1 MVFVQ
6 PSVGTERKRVMT
18 SELIMAALASLVG
31 SAVITGLVRVYA
43 LRVNLL
49 DIPNQRSS
57 HDSSTPRGGGLS
69 IVVVF
74 LAAVATLWFLG
85 SMERNLAIAFLL
97 GGGLVAGISFVD
109 DHGHVSA
116 KWRFL
121 VQIMAA
127 AQAMYFLGGLPEV
140 QIGNTVFNPGAI
152 GYVLTVTCL
161 VWFINAFNFMDGI
174 DGIAATEAICI
185 AGGALVLT
193 SIGGGASVLILLATL
208 TMACLGFLVWNWPP
222 AKIFMGDVGSGFVG
236 YVLALFA
243 IISSIQGVLPIW
255 CWLILAGVFVV
266 DATVTLVTR
275 VIRGEQW
282 YAAHN
287 SHTYQKASR
296 RLRGHRPVT
305 LAVLGINLVWLLPIA
320 WLASM
325 RPEFGWWLTLV
336 AWMPL
341 IALAKFLKA
350 GHPDAAGV
358 VKLLP

>member
-6 PSVGTERKRVMT
+6 LSIGTRRKRVVT
-18 SELIMAALASLVG
+18 SDLIMVALVSLVG

-57 HDSSTPRGGGLS
+57 HESSTPRGGGLG
-69 IVVVF
+69 IVLVF
-74 LAAVATLWFLG
+74 LAAVGTLWFLG
-85 SMERNLAIAFLL
+85 SLEQNHAIAFLL

-127 AQAMYFLGGLPEV
+127 AQAMYFLGGIPEV
-140 QIGNTVFNPGAI
+140 QIGNTVFNPGAL

-161 VWFINAFNFMDGI
+161 VWFTNAFNFMDGI

-185 AGGALVLT
+185 AGGALILT
-193 SIGGGASVLILLATL
+193 SIDGGASVLILLATL

-236 YVLALFA
+236 FVLAVLA
-243 IISSIQGVLPIW
+243 IISGNLGVLPIW

-266 DATVTLVTR
+266 DATITLVTR
-275 VIRGEQW
+275 MVNGEEW

-287 SHTYQKASR
+287 SHAYQKASR
-296 RLRGHRPVT
+296 RLKGHRPVT
-305 LAVLGINLVWLLPIA
+305 LAVFAINVLWLLPIA
-320 WLASM
+320 WLAAAH
-325 RPEFGWWLTLV
+325 PEFGWWLTAA
-336 AWMPL
+336 AWTPL
-341 IALAKFLKA
+341 IFLSLFLKA
-350 GHPDAAGV
+350 GRPEQPGA
-358 VKLLP
+358 